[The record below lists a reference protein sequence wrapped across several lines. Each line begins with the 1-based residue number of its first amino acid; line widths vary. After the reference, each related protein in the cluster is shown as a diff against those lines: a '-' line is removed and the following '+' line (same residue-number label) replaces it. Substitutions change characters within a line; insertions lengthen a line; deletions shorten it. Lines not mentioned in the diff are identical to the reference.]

1 MVERSLSMR
10 EVPGS
15 IPGASRTFLIFM
27 FRLSRPK
34 QKLHRP
40 GIEPGPPA
48 WQASILPLNQRCTV
62 YPCSDKMSGP
72 SVLVII
78 KLNLKKTFAGGR
90 IRTYAPRGKLISS
103 QSP

>member
-15 IPGASRTFLIFM
+15 IPGASKYFLHLICPSKI
-27 FRLSRPK
+27 LPK
-34 QKLHRP
+34 VLHRP

-48 WQASILPLNQRCTV
+48 WQASILPLNQRCHIV
-62 YPCSDKMSGP
+62 NFCIFSHY
-72 SVLVII
+72 
-78 KLNLKKTFAGGR
+78 NLKADQMEEQKMFAVGR